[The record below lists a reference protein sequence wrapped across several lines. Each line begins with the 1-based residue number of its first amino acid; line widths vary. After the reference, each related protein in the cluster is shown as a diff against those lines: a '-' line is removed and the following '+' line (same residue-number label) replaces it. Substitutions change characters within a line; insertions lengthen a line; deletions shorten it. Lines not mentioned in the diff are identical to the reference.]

1 MIKTTH
7 DQLDE
12 RYGTRK
18 GLYWTL
24 FKQAQYWST
33 NDLYLILEKG
43 DQMFKFLNEFCY
55 LGVHDLPNKIII
67 RGCSTDAEMLTL
79 NNGEIK
85 RTAYLVSLLQNN

>member
-1 MIKTTH
+1 MIKTTN

-33 NDLYLILEKG
+33 NDLYLILEK
-43 DQMFKFLNEFCY
+43 
-55 LGVHDLPNKIII
+55 
-67 RGCSTDAEMLTL
+67 
-79 NNGEIK
+79 K
-85 RTAYLVSLLQNN
+85 RSDV